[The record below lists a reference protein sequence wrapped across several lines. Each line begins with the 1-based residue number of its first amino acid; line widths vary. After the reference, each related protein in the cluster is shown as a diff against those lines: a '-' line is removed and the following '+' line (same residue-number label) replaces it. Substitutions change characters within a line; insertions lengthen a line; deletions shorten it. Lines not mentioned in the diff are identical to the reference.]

1 MEILPWCLMLGR
13 DSTVPRIIP
22 IETVTLYELE
32 QLFDLKVIPGH
43 APFWQEDLPPL
54 TATEQERLVRIQASY
69 ANLERRSMLE
79 NTVKLAI
86 ISPLLDLAGFFLPPF
101 YVDTETSVSIAIEE
115 EAAQIRGRIDVLV
128 MRDQLWVLVIESKR
142 AEFSLKVGIPQVLS
156 YMLAAPATNRTLYG
170 LVTNGSNFV
179 FLHLQRESQPSY
191 GKSRE
196 LIIDRDDDLAIV
208 LQILK
213 KLGAIVGS
221 S

>member
-1 MEILPWCLMLGR
+1 MLGR

>member
-1 MEILPWCLMLGR
+1 MLGR
-13 DSTVPRIIP
+13 NSKMTRTIP

-43 APFWQEDLPPL
+43 APFWQEDLPLL

-101 YVDTETSVSIAIEE
+101 YVDTETSVSIAVNE
-115 EAAQIRGRIDVLV
+115 EAAQLRGRIDVLV
-128 MRDQLWVLVIESKR
+128 MKDQLWVLVIESKR

-156 YMLAAPATNRTLYG
+156 YMLAAPTMNRTLYG

-179 FLHLQRESQPSY
+179 FLQLQRESQPNY